1 MIPVEAFRRCPS
13 NGCTVHVW
21 GSTRTDNY
29 CKAHGGNHHD
39 FPEIDDDE
47 YGEPRIYGAAIGSDG
62 PPPPSG
68 PRPLQEV

>member
-13 NGCTVHVW
+13 NGCTAHVW

-29 CKAHGGNHHD
+29 CKAHGGNRFD

-47 YGEPRIYGAAIGSDG
+47 YGLPRTAAPDG
-62 PPPPSG
+62 PLPPSG
-68 PRPLQEV
+68 ASPS